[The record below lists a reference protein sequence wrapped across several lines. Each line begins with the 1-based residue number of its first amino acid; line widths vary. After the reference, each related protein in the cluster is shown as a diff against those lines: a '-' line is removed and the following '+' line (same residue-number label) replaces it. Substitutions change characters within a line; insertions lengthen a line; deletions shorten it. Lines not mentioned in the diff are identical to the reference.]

1 MLTKRSKKVPTLAI
15 LKLDKIS
22 DYVIFRNYIEVVKK
36 SKKYKD
42 YKILLIGNIEYKNF
56 ARFLDGEI
64 VDKFIWINKN
74 NYKKFPFYRAFIL
87 NEVNS
92 LKIDVLISPTY
103 SRDLQ
108 WVDNIVKSVNIPEKI
123 GSSGDATNMA
133 MSQKIEA
140 DSNYTKLIQQS
151 DLPMF
156 EFDRYKEFFEGLLEE
171 KISLSAPKIATKDV
185 DETRLVAFFPSADEF
200 KTCWSIQN
208 FARLAE
214 LIKEK
219 YGYKICIMGSKKD
232 KKIARDIIKNSKAD
246 LIDMTGKVELKDLPQ
261 YLRKMQFIIANDN
274 LGLHLG
280 SAIGV
285 KTVCISNGNF
295 YPRYV
300 NYSNTNMVQVVL
312 PQEVLDNLSDV
323 NYVKNHLLYGS
334 VLDIN
339 KIGAEQVFEVLN
351 NLVAGVESVVKKAP
365 VKKKSTA
372 TKASSVKR
380 ATTAKKVTK
389 AEDEKEITKKSATK
403 STAKK
408 ATVAK
413 KTTTSKTSASKTATK
428 KSTTKA
434 TAKKTTTKKATK
446 KGE

>member
-1 MLTKRSKKVPTLAI
+1 MPTLAI

-42 YKILLIGNIEYKNF
+42 YEILLIGNIEYKNF

-74 NYKKFPFYRAFIL
+74 NYKNFPFYRAFIL
-87 NEVNS
+87 NEINS

-108 WVDNIVKSVNIPEKI
+108 WVDSIVKSVNIPEKI

-171 KISLSAPKIATKDV
+171 KISLSAPKIDTKDV

-200 KTCWSIQN
+200 RTRWAVQN

-232 KKIARDIIKNSKAD
+232 KKLAKDIIKNSKAD
-246 LIDMTGKVELKDLPQ
+246 FIDMTGKVELKDLPQ
-261 YLRKMQFIIANDN
+261 YLRKMQFIIA
-274 LGLHLG
+274 
-280 SAIGV
+280 SI
-285 KTVCISNGNF
+285 TVFKLFRNYNSHRSSCSHNHAHSCF
-295 YPRYV
+295 YRCCV
-300 NYSNTNMVQVVL
+300 
-312 PQEVLDNLSDV
+312 
-323 NYVKNHLLYGS
+323 
-334 VLDIN
+334 
-339 KIGAEQVFEVLN
+339 
-351 NLVAGVESVVKKAP
+351 
-365 VKKKSTA
+365 
-372 TKASSVKR
+372 
-380 ATTAKKVTK
+380 
-389 AEDEKEITKKSATK
+389 
-403 STAKK
+403 
-408 ATVAK
+408 
-413 KTTTSKTSASKTATK
+413 
-428 KSTTKA
+428 
-434 TAKKTTTKKATK
+434 
-446 KGE
+446 